1 MKIIGL
7 YMAML
12 FISPACLAL
21 SSPGEKHKTTN
32 LTHVISDYRISLASL
47 PLDYSL
53 LEKKQLSGVML
64 QRYNLNS
71 QAWSP
76 RGLC

>member
-1 MKIIGL
+1 MKIRVL

-21 SSPGEKHKTTN
+21 SSPGEKYRTTN
-32 LTHVISDYRISLASL
+32 LTHVISDYRMSLAAL

-53 LEKKQLSGVML
+53 LEK
-64 QRYNLNS
+64 NNS
-71 QAWSP
+71 P
-76 RGLC
+76 GLCSRGIT

>member
-1 MKIIGL
+1 MKIRAL

-21 SSPGEKHKTTN
+21 SSPGEKYRTTN
-32 LTHVISDYRISLASL
+32 LTHVISDYRMSLAAL

-53 LEKKQLSGVML
+53 LEK
-64 QRYNLNS
+64 NNS
-71 QAWSP
+71 P
-76 RGLC
+76 GLCCRGIT